1 MSVRSDTQRS
11 SLEKGRVINF
21 PYYIFSCVFKMNYYR
36 DRNDDFILRNILI
49 SIAISK
55 YWPHYLRKVE
65 FTLLNRKMMCCAC
78 RVIEASWP
86 QYGLLVT
93 AFTFYFN

>member
-36 DRNDDFILRNILI
+36 DRNDDFIFGNIL
-49 SIAISK
+49 
-55 YWPHYLRKVE
+55 
-65 FTLLNRKMMCCAC
+65 
-78 RVIEASWP
+78 
-86 QYGLLVT
+86 
-93 AFTFYFN
+93 